1 MPAGDT
7 EEAEL
12 GLALRGDDSHWCAD
26 RLACL
31 ACELLSVRGLTDGL
45 RGAGDQLVVM
55 VGGSSCQHRP
65 KGSNNGPR
73 ARADGSG
80 ADNVGSKLRHLDV
93 VTDVLEPPAHDVRY
107 QHVNGVAADVYRG
120 EPHERRV
127 TQSASVAA
135 KKGTRME
142 KDSMGEMEVPAD
154 AYYGA
159 STQRAVLN
167 FPISGQPFPR
177 RFIRALGMVKKAAAQ
192 TNRELGLLSRRR
204 ARAIAAAAQEV
215 IEGTLDG
222 QFPID
227 IYQTGSGTSTNTNAN
242 EVIANRANEI
252 LGGVKGSKVV
262 HPNDHVNLCQSS
274 NDVIPTAIQLSAA
287 MAIKDELIPALE
299 QLRKAL
305 DAKSHEFW
313 PLVKTGRTHLQD
325 ATPIRL
331 GQEFRGYAGQ
341 MEESVRRA
349 RAAIEELAR
358 IPLGGTAVGTGLNS
372 HPQYARLASVRL
384 AKATGVPVRETSN
397 HFHAQATLDVV
408 VATHGALP
416 TIATRLWKIAS
427 DVRLMGTGPIAG
439 LGELRLPETQPGSSI
454 MPGKVNPVIIESML
468 MVIARVY
475 GNDLTV
481 LVSGQAGSLFEL
493 NVMMPVAAQAILESI
508 TLLAA
513 ATRNFSERCVEGL
526 QATDRGP
533 ELVERSPMVATA
545 LNPVIGDD
553 EAAKLGK
560 EAMGTGRSIRQLARG
575 RGVNERQLNK
585 VLDLGKMT
593 KPGLEGPGGGG

>member
-1 MPAGDT
+1 MA
-7 EEAEL
+7 
-12 GLALRGDDSHWCAD
+12 
-26 RLACL
+26 
-31 ACELLSVRGLTDGL
+31 
-45 RGAGDQLVVM
+45 
-55 VGGSSCQHRP
+55 
-65 KGSNNGPR
+65 
-73 ARADGSG
+73 AR
-80 ADNVGSKLRHLDV
+80 
-93 VTDVLEPPAHDVRY
+93 
-107 QHVNGVAADVYRG
+107 
-120 EPHERRV
+120 
-127 TQSASVAA
+127 
-135 KKGTRME
+135 KGTRVE
-142 KDSMGEMEVPAD
+142 KDSMGEVEVPAD

-177 RFIRALGMVKKAAAQ
+177 RFIRALGMVKKGAAQ

-204 ARAIAAAAQEV
+204 ARAITAAAQEV
-215 IEGTLDG
+215 IDGNLDA

-227 IYQTGSGTSTNTNAN
+227 VYQTGSGTSTNTNAN

-252 LGGVKGSKVV
+252 LGREDRVI

-287 MAIKDELIPALE
+287 MAIDEELIPALD

-305 DAKSHEFW
+305 EAKSREFW
-313 PLVKTGRTHLQD
+313 PIVKTGRTHLQD

-331 GQEFRGYAGQ
+331 GQEFKGYAGQ
-341 MEESVRRA
+341 MEESIRRA
-349 RAAIEELAR
+349 RAAVDELSR

-372 HPQYARLASVRL
+372 HPQYARLVAARL
-384 AKATGVPVRETSN
+384 AKATGLPVKETSN
-397 HFHAQATLDVV
+397 HFHAQATLDALVSAHGSLRT
-408 VATHGALP
+408 VATS
-416 TIATRLWKIAS
+416 LWKIGS

-468 MVIARVY
+468 MVVARVY

-481 LVSGQAGSLFEL
+481 LVSGQSGSLFEL
-493 NVMMPVAAQAILESI
+493 NVMMPVAGVTTLESI
-508 TLLAA
+508 ALLAA
-513 ATRNFSERCVEGL
+513 SARNFSARCVEGL

-533 ELVERSPMVATA
+533 ELVERSPMLATA
-545 LNPVIGDD
+545 LNPVIGYD
-553 EAAKLGK
+553 EAAKIAK
-560 EAMGTGRSIRQLARG
+560 ESIRTGRPIRQLARG
-575 RGVNERQLNK
+575 RGVAESALTK